1 MTRPCFDLLVRNP
14 FLGWQEPAE
23 FIRSA
28 RCVAGSRPMLALSD
42 RDSVAERLLALRDG
56 ADDAA

>member
-1 MTRPCFDLLVRNP
+1 LLVRNP